1 MSDPMFA
8 WIAERGHWA
17 WLIGGVLLVVVE
29 VLVPGAF
36 FLWLGVSAG
45 IVGIVAWIFQ
55 DLGWQYQFMLFA
67 LLSVASIAISR
78 MYLRRHPIETDEPLL
93 NRRSA
98 QYVGRRFTL
107 SEPIVN
113 GRGRIV
119 VDDSSWKVEG
129 PDLPAGATIEVVS
142 ADGVVLAVE
151 PADGE
156 GAPESR

>member
-1 MSDPMFA
+1 MSDPLIV
-8 WIAERGHWA
+8 WIASLGHWA
-17 WLIGGVLLVVVE
+17 WLIAGVLLVVVE

-36 FLWLGVSAG
+36 FLWLGISAG
-45 IVGIVAWIFQ
+45 VVGIVAWIFQ

-78 MYLRRHPIETDEPLL
+78 MYLKRHPIDTDEPLL

-107 SEPIVN
+107 AEPIVN

-119 VDDSSWKVEG
+119 VDDSSWKIEG
-129 PDLPAGATIEVVS
+129 PDLPAGAAIQVVS

-151 PADGE
+151 PADGGQSSE
-156 GAPESR
+156 GS

>member
-1 MSDPMFA
+1 M
-8 WIAERGHWA
+8 
-17 WLIGGVLLVVVE
+17 
-29 VLVPGAF
+29 
-36 FLWLGVSAG
+36 
-45 IVGIVAWIFQ
+45 
-55 DLGWQYQFMLFA
+55 
-67 LLSVASIAISR
+67 
-78 MYLRRHPIETDEPLL
+78 
-93 NRRSA
+93 
-98 QYVGRRFTL
+98 

-151 PADGE
+151 PADAE